1 MSRSDSSSSDPLS
14 RSDSSQPEYP
24 DVAFCKVD
32 VDENQQVAAQCG
44 IKSMP
49 TFQFWKNGKCINS
62 FSGADESKLRWM
74 ISDLRYAGFDE
85 IREGVTV
92 KIRGLVSAAQHNGKN
107 AQIVSRVADSGRY
120 VVRFL
125 DDGSSISVKPQCFTQ
140 VRAVADGPVPLWHA
154 SPAQHCN
161 PSATACSLLP
171 DGRCG
176 ADARGGESSA

>member
-1 MSRSDSSSSDPLS
+1 
-14 RSDSSQPEYP
+14 
-24 DVAFCKVD
+24 VD

-107 AQIVSRVADSGRY
+107 AQIVSRVAASGRY

-140 VRAVADGPVPLWHA
+140 VRAVADGPVPL
-154 SPAQHCN
+154 
-161 PSATACSLLP
+161 
-171 DGRCG
+171 
-176 ADARGGESSA
+176 ARFTRTTL